1 MYTRKKNGEHF
12 CVVYNTFVS
21 VYGSSGFVISRF
33 GSRVCG
39 KEISAPIESGIFLTS
54 SRLHTNKQNPL
65 IDLHILLG
73 LSFFASYLSR
83 FYTLICLVF
92 R

>member
-1 MYTRKKNGEHF
+1 MYNNNNTVYIYFAIKYVHKKKNGEHF

-39 KEISAPIESGIFLTS
+39 KEISAPIESGIF
-54 SRLHTNKQNPL
+54 
-65 IDLHILLG
+65 
-73 LSFFASYLSR
+73 
-83 FYTLICLVF
+83 
-92 R
+92 